1 MQSSPLSQ
9 QDEAVLS
16 ECIAS
21 LEAEYNATG
30 KANKKQEIRPVN
42 VGAELST
49 LCSGAALAVVGNR
62 IVVSYASVVKTVQG
76 RFETAWN

>member
-1 MQSSPLSQ
+1 MAPLITLIHKLHFDDAIKPPR

-49 LCSGAALAVVGNR
+49 LCSGAALAVVRG
-62 IVVSYASVVKTVQG
+62 I
-76 RFETAWN
+76 ELW